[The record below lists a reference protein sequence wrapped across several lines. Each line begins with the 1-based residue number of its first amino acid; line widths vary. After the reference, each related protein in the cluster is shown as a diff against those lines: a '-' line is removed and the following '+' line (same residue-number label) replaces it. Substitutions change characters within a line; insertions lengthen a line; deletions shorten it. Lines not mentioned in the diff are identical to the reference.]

1 MKVIVRNIVRNIV
14 IALAV
19 GALGLTAGATRA
31 QEASAV
37 MLKPGDPAPP
47 FSLKGSDGKT
57 HSLSDMKGKTV
68 VVAWFPKAF
77 TTGCT
82 IECKSMREAGE
93 QIRQYDVAY
102 FAASVDD
109 PETNKKFAESLEL
122 DFPILSD
129 PDKNVAKA
137 YGVVTPERQVAQR
150 WTFYIGP
157 DGKILAVD
165 RNIQVK
171 TAAQDISA
179 KLGELGVKKT
189 S

>member
-1 MKVIVRNIVRNIV
+1 MEVIVKNVIV
-14 IALAV
+14 AAV
-19 GALGLTAGATRA
+19 VGVMGVAAAAIYA
-31 QEASAV
+31 QEAPEV

-47 FSLKGSDGKT
+47 FSLMGSDGKT
-57 HSLSDMKGKTV
+57 HSLNALKGKPV

-77 TTGCT
+77 TSGCT

-93 QIRQYDVAY
+93 QIRQYDVSY

-122 DFPILSD
+122 DFPVLSD
-129 PDKNVAKA
+129 PEKNVARA
-137 YGVVTPERQVAQR
+137 YGVVTPQRQVAQR

-165 RNIQVK
+165 RNVQPK
-171 TAAQDISA
+171 TAAQDIAA
-179 KLGELGVKKT
+179 KLGELGVAKKA

>member
-1 MKVIVRNIVRNIV
+1 MKNLRVAMVIG
-14 IALAV
+14 LV
-19 GALGLTAGATRA
+19 GLGAAAIYA
-31 QEASAV
+31 QEAPEV

-47 FSLKGSDGKT
+47 FSLVGSDGKT
-57 HSLSDMKGKTV
+57 YSLKDLKGKSV
-68 VVAWFPKAF
+68 VIAWFPKAF
-77 TTGCT
+77 TQGCT
-82 IECKSMREAGE
+82 MECKSMREAGD

-109 PETNKKFAESLEL
+109 AATNKKFAESLEL

-129 PDKNVAKA
+129 PEKNVAKA

-157 DGKILAVD
+157 DGKIQAVD
-165 RNIQVK
+165 RNIKVS
-171 TAAQDISA
+171 TAAQDIAA
-179 KLGELGVKKT
+179 KLGELGVAKKT

>member
-1 MKVIVRNIVRNIV
+1 MEVLVKKLVM
-14 IALAV
+14 AAAV
-19 GALGLTAGATRA
+19 AALGFAAAAVHA
-31 QEASAV
+31 QEAGGV
-37 MLKPGDPAPP
+37 MLKPGDPAPA
-47 FSLKGSDGKT
+47 FSLVGSDGKT
-57 HSLSDMKGKTV
+57 YSLSQLKGKPV
-68 VVAWFPKAF
+68 VIAWFPKAF

-82 IECKSMREAGE
+82 IECKSMREAGD
-93 QIRQYDVAY
+93 QIRQYDVKY

-129 PDKNVAKA
+129 PEKNVAKA